1 MYIFSGRL
9 YNHFLFLFLVNSNFS
24 KFTKKWNT
32 LIASFKFWKISDKLN
47 IFKSKYSSI
56 LDFLGRA
63 EALKSKYTD
72 SLVPSEF
79 NTVCAYAG
87 SYEKAWTWISG
98 LKIQI
103 LVKSFDSKRLGLV
116 KTDLGLVKLIKDW
129 WKWSRIDRY
138 WPAIGHNWP
147 MTGQKWPATGQNCA
161 RTY

>member
-1 MYIFSGRL
+1 M
-9 YNHFLFLFLVNSNFS
+9 
-24 KFTKKWNT
+24 
-32 LIASFKFWKISDKLN
+32 N

-79 NTVCAYAG
+79 NTVCTYAG

-103 LVKSFDSKRLGLV
+103 LVKMGISVLGSDWSNWPGTGQNWPETGKADLGLIVIDQVITGLWLAKKDLRPV
-116 KTDLGLVKLIKDW
+116 KTDQGLIKTDPKLIKTEQLCL
-129 WKWSRIDRY
+129 IF
-138 WPAIGHNWP
+138 
-147 MTGQKWPATGQNCA
+147 
-161 RTY
+161 